1 MDTYKISGFNSKFSN
16 IENTRDSSNDIHVRQ
31 GVAENLDSVYNHKNI
46 EKEIIKPATS
56 YLEEDTEGSTNV
68 ETVGQKIVATTK
80 ANDGLSVVQESE
92 QLIISNEGDIIHD
105 IYGNGRT
112 QQFG

>member
-1 MDTYKISGFNSKFSN
+1 MGRAKTYGAASCVKDRRCPVIWRGSGRPDAG
-16 IENTRDSSNDIHVRQ
+16 NTR
-31 GVAENLDSVYNHKNI
+31 K
-46 EKEIIKPATS
+46 
-56 YLEEDTEGSTNV
+56 
-68 ETVGQKIVATTK
+68 GQKIVATTK